1 MLNFYSTLPL
11 LFIMFGSGLLYFM
24 KDTIY
29 VKDYYYRFFDKRFE
43 YEQNNKIDDK
53 KEDKKNEQKKV
64 KVIKYEDKYWDK
76 YERMLN
82 KEKEMEEEKEKEV
95 GEKEVGEKEVEK
107 EEKEK
112 NEDKTKEIEISKNNI
127 LFETTPTGNV
137 LMFYD
142 SKRTS
147 FIYYADTAIPY
158 RYLESVARK
167 YVTTYHCLHLYID
180 MKKEIAEAEKKIND
194 KKLEEKQRLEKQRL
208 EEEEERIKLDDEE
221 KNKLDKDN
229 KDNKDRD
236 KETKEVPR
244 NVFAKLKNYNAG
256 SNTVI
261 KGNKVAETNP
271 NRSSS
276 AAIISS
282 KKEYIL
288 KENANRFSYEGKMVN
303 YKLLK
308 KPERKVVDKNYG
320 FSFAD
325 FKKMQE
331 NNK

>member
-1 MLNFYSTLPL
+1 
-11 LFIMFGSGLLYFM
+11 MFGSGLLFFM
-24 KDTIY
+24 KG
-29 VKDYYYRFFDKRFE
+29 KDYYYRFFDKHD
-43 YEQNNKIDDK
+43 KINDK
-53 KEDKKNEQKKV
+53 KEDKKNEQKEV

-82 KEKEMEEEKEKEV
+82 KEKGEKKDKEEEKKELEGELEEEKKEE
-95 GEKEVGEKEVEK
+95 EKK
-107 EEKEK
+107 EEKDEEK
-112 NEDKTKEIEISKNNI
+112 KEDKTKEIEISKNNI
-127 LFETTPTGNV
+127 LFETTPNGNV

-167 YVTTYHCLHLYID
+167 YVTTYHCLHIYID

-194 KKLEEKQRLEKQRL
+194 KKLEEKQRLEKKL
-208 EEEEERIKLDDEE
+208 EEEKIKLEE
-221 KNKLDKDN
+221 ENDKKLEDNDKKLDKDN
-229 KDNKDRD
+229 

-271 NRSSS
+271 NRN
-276 AAIISS
+276 ATNTTISS

>member
-1 MLNFYSTLPL
+1 MLNFYNTLPL
-11 LFIMFGSGLLYFM
+11 LFLMFGSGLLFFM
-24 KDTIY
+24 KG
-29 VKDYYYRFFDKRFE
+29 KDYYYRL
-43 YEQNNKIDDK
+43 YGKIEDK
-53 KEDKKNEQKKV
+53 KEDKKNEQKEV

-82 KEKEMEEEKEKEV
+82 KEKEEKKDKEEEKKELEGELE
-95 GEKEVGEKEVEK
+95 GEKKEDGELEGEKK
-107 EEKEK
+107 
-112 NEDKTKEIEISKNNI
+112 EDKTKEIEISKNNI
-127 LFETTPTGNV
+127 LFETTPNGNV

-167 YVTTYHCLHLYID
+167 YVTTYHCLHIYID

-194 KKLEEKQRLEKQRL
+194 KKLEEKQKLEKKL
-208 EEEEERIKLDDEE
+208 EEEKIKLEE
-221 KNKLDKDN
+221 ENDKRLEYNDKKL
-229 KDNKDRD
+229 D

-244 NVFAKLKNYNAG
+244 NVFTKLKNYNAG

-271 NRSSS
+271 NRN
-276 AAIISS
+276 ATNTTISS

-331 NNK
+331 SKDK

>member
-1 MLNFYSTLPL
+1 MLNFYNTLPL
-11 LFIMFGSGLLYFM
+11 LFLMFGSGLLFFM
-24 KDTIY
+24 KGN
-29 VKDYYYRFFDKRFE
+29 DYYYYFF
-43 YEQNNKIDDK
+43 
-53 KEDKKNEQKKV
+53 DKKNEQKEEKKNEQKEI

-76 YERMLN
+76 YERMIN
-82 KEKEMEEEKEKEV
+82 KEKEEEEKKDEELEEEMKELE
-95 GEKEVGEKEVEK
+95 GEKKELKGEKK
-107 EEKEK
+107 EEDKKE
-112 NEDKTKEIEISKNNI
+112 EIEISKNNI
-127 LFETTPTGNV
+127 LFETTPNGNV

-194 KKLEEKQRLEKQRL
+194 KKLEEKQRLEKKL
-208 EEEEERIKLDDEE
+208 EEERIKLEEE
-221 KNKLDKDN
+221 KIRLEDNDKKLDKD
-229 KDNKDRD
+229 K

-271 NRSSS
+271 NRN
-276 AAIISS
+276 ATNTTISS

-331 NNK
+331 SNNK

>member
-1 MLNFYSTLPL
+1 MLNFYNTLPL

-24 KDTIY
+24 KDTVY
-29 VKDYYYRFFDKRFE
+29 VKDYYYRFFDNRFE
-43 YEQNNKIDDK
+43 YEQNNKI
-53 KEDKKNEQKKV
+53 EDIKKNEQIEDKKEV

-82 KEKEMEEEKEKEV
+82 KEI
-95 GEKEVGEKEVEK
+95 
-107 EEKEK
+107 
-112 NEDKTKEIEISKNNI
+112 EDKTEEKLEEEEISKNNI
-127 LFETTPTGNV
+127 LFETTPNGNV

-194 KKLEEKQRLEKQRL
+194 KKLEENQRLEKQRL
-208 EEEEERIKLDDEE
+208 EGEEERIRLE
-221 KNKLDKDN
+221 DN
-229 KDNKDRD
+229 KDN

-271 NRSSS
+271 NRN
-276 AAIISS
+276 ATNTTISS

-325 FKKMQE
+325 FKNMQE
-331 NNK
+331 SKESKEK

>member
-1 MLNFYSTLPL
+1 MLNLFNLMPL
-11 LFIMFGSGLLYFM
+11 LFIMFGSGFLFFIKG
-24 KDTIY
+24 KDFFL
-29 VKDYYYRFFDKRFE
+29 FFDKDD
-43 YEQNNKIDDK
+43 KIDDK
-53 KEDKKNEQKKV
+53 KEEKKNEPKEI

-82 KEKEMEEEKEKEV
+82 KEKEEKKDKEEEEKKDKEEEEK
-95 GEKEVGEKEVEK
+95 KEK
-107 EEKEK
+107 EEKKE
-112 NEDKTKEIEISKNNI
+112 EIEISKNNI
-127 LFETTPTGNV
+127 LFETTPNGNV
-137 LMFYD
+137 LMYYD

-194 KKLEEKQRLEKQRL
+194 KKLEEKQKLEEKLEEEKIRL
-208 EEEEERIKLDDEE
+208 EEEKDKKL
-221 KNKLDKDN
+221 NKENKEN
-229 KDNKDRD
+229 KD
-236 KETKEVPR
+236 TKEVPR

-276 AAIISS
+276 ANTISS

-331 NNK
+331 SKKK

>member
-1 MLNFYSTLPL
+1 MLNLFNLMPL
-11 LFIMFGSGLLYFM
+11 LFIMFGSGLLFFM
-24 KDTIY
+24 KG
-29 VKDYYYRFFDKRFE
+29 KDYYYSFFDKK
-43 YEQNNKIDDK
+43 NDK
-53 KEDKKNEQKKV
+53 KEDKKNEQKEV

-82 KEKEMEEEKEKEV
+82 KEKEEKKDKEEEKKELEGELEGELEEEKKEE
-95 GEKEVGEKEVEK
+95 EKNEEK
-107 EEKEK
+107 EEKDEK
-112 NEDKTKEIEISKNNI
+112 KKEEIEISKNNI
-127 LFETTPTGNV
+127 LFETTPNGNV

-194 KKLEEKQRLEKQRL
+194 KKLEEKQRLEKQKL
-208 EEEEERIKLDDEE
+208 EGEEE
-221 KNKLDKDN
+221 KNKE
-229 KDNKDRD
+229 DRD
-236 KETKEVPR
+236 KDTMEVPR

-271 NRSSS
+271 NRN
-276 AAIISS
+276 ATNTTINS

-308 KPERKVVDKNYG
+308 KPERKVGGG

-331 NNK
+331 SNNK

>member
-180 MKKEIAEAEKKIND
+180 MKKEIAEAEK
-194 KKLEEKQRLEKQRL
+194 
-208 EEEEERIKLDDEE
+208 
-221 KNKLDKDN
+221 
-229 KDNKDRD
+229 
-236 KETKEVPR
+236 
-244 NVFAKLKNYNAG
+244 
-256 SNTVI
+256 
-261 KGNKVAETNP
+261 
-271 NRSSS
+271 
-276 AAIISS
+276 
-282 KKEYIL
+282 
-288 KENANRFSYEGKMVN
+288 
-303 YKLLK
+303 
-308 KPERKVVDKNYG
+308 
-320 FSFAD
+320 
-325 FKKMQE
+325 
-331 NNK
+331 

>member
-1 MLNFYSTLPL
+1 
-11 LFIMFGSGLLYFM
+11 
-24 KDTIY
+24 
-29 VKDYYYRFFDKRFE
+29 
-43 YEQNNKIDDK
+43 
-53 KEDKKNEQKKV
+53 
-64 KVIKYEDKYWDK
+64 
-76 YERMLN
+76 
-82 KEKEMEEEKEKEV
+82 
-95 GEKEVGEKEVEK
+95 
-107 EEKEK
+107 
-112 NEDKTKEIEISKNNI
+112 
-127 LFETTPTGNV
+127 
-137 LMFYD
+137 
-142 SKRTS
+142 
-147 FIYYADTAIPY
+147 
-158 RYLESVARK
+158 
-167 YVTTYHCLHLYID
+167 

-194 KKLEEKQRLEKQRL
+194 KKLEEKEKL
-208 EEEEERIKLDDEE
+208 KGEEERIKLEGE
-221 KNKLDKDN
+221 GEGEGEGEDKKRLN
-229 KDNKDRD
+229 KDKNNKEN

-271 NRSSS
+271 NRNTNNTT
-276 AAIISS
+276 ISS

-331 NNK
+331 SKEK

>member
-1 MLNFYSTLPL
+1 
-11 LFIMFGSGLLYFM
+11 MFGSGLLYFM

-29 VKDYYYRFFDKRFE
+29 VKDYYYRFFDNRFE

-53 KEDKKNEQKKV
+53 KEEQKNEQKEDKKEV
-64 KVIKYEDKYWDK
+64 KLIKYEDKYWDK
-76 YERMLN
+76 YERMIN
-82 KEKEMEEEKEKEV
+82 KEIDKELEKDKEEKKEGEKEEEKIEK
-95 GEKEVGEKEVEK
+95 
-107 EEKEK
+107 
-112 NEDKTKEIEISKNNI
+112 IEISKNNI

-142 SKRTS
+142 STRTS

-180 MKKEIAEAEKKIND
+180 MKKEIAGAEKKIND

-221 KNKLDKDN
+221 NEKLDKYN

-276 AAIISS
+276 AVIISS

-331 NNK
+331 SKDK

>member
-1 MLNFYSTLPL
+1 MLNLFNLMPL
-11 LFIMFGSGLLYFM
+11 LFIMFGSGLLFFM

-29 VKDYYYRFFDKRFE
+29 VKNYYYQFFDNRFE
-43 YEQNNKIDDK
+43 YEENNKI
-53 KEDKKNEQKKV
+53 EDIKKNEEKEV

-82 KEKEMEEEKEKEV
+82 KEKIEEEEKKELE
-95 GEKEVGEKEVEK
+95 GEKK
-107 EEKEK
+107 EEGKKE
-112 NEDKTKEIEISKNNI
+112 EIEISKNNI
-127 LFETTPTGNV
+127 LFETTPNGNI

-142 SKRTS
+142 SKRAS

-194 KKLEEKQRLEKQRL
+194 KKLEEKQRLEEEEKKRL
-208 EEEEERIKLDDEE
+208 ED
-221 KNKLDKDN
+221 NDKN
-229 KDNKDRD
+229 KDNEN

-271 NRSSS
+271 NRNASNTT
-276 AAIISS
+276 ISS

-325 FKKMQE
+325 FKKMQASKE
-331 NNK
+331 K

>member
-11 LFIMFGSGLLYFM
+11 LFIMFGSGLLFFM
-24 KDTIY
+24 KG
-29 VKDYYYRFFDKRFE
+29 KDYYYRLYDKIE
-43 YEQNNKIDDK
+43 DK
-53 KEDKKNEQKKV
+53 KEDKKNEPKEV

-82 KEKEMEEEKEKEV
+82 KEKGEKNKDKEDEEKQEEKDE
-95 GEKEVGEKEVEK
+95 EKK
-107 EEKEK
+107 EEKK
-112 NEDKTKEIEISKNNI
+112 EDKTKEIEISKNNI
-127 LFETTPTGNV
+127 LFETTPNGNV

-271 NRSSS
+271 NRN
-276 AAIISS
+276 ATNTTISS

>member
-1 MLNFYSTLPL
+1 MLNLFNLIPL
-11 LFIMFGSGLLYFM
+11 LFLMFGSGLLFFI
-24 KDTIY
+24 KG
-29 VKDYYYRFFDKRFE
+29 KDYYYQFFDK
-43 YEQNNKIDDK
+43 EQNKI
-53 KEDKKNEQKKV
+53 EDIKKNEPKEV
-64 KVIKYEDKYWDK
+64 KIIKYEDKYWDK

-82 KEKEMEEEKEKEV
+82 KEKIEEEEKKD
-95 GEKEVGEKEVEK
+95 
-107 EEKEK
+107 EEKNDEEK
-112 NEDKTKEIEISKNNI
+112 KDEEKKEDKTKEIEISKNNI
-127 LFETTPTGNV
+127 LFETTPNGNV

-142 SKRTS
+142 SKRAS

-194 KKLEEKQRLEKQRL
+194 KKLEEKQKL
-208 EEEEERIKLDDEE
+208 EEEEKKRLED
-221 KNKLDKDN
+221 NDKN
-229 KDNKDRD
+229 KDNEN
-236 KETKEVPR
+236 KETKEVHR

-271 NRSSS
+271 NRN
-276 AAIISS
+276 ATNTTISS

>member
-11 LFIMFGSGLLYFM
+11 LFIMFGSGFLYFM

-29 VKDYYYRFFDKRFE
+29 VKDYYYRFFDKDD
-43 YEQNNKIDDK
+43 KIDDKKKEK
-53 KEDKKNEQKKV
+53 KEDKKNEQKEV
-64 KVIKYEDKYWDK
+64 KLIKYEDKYWDK
-76 YERMLN
+76 YERMIN
-82 KEKEMEEEKEKEV
+82 KEKEEKKDKDEE
-95 GEKEVGEKEVEK
+95 EK
-107 EEKEK
+107 EEKEEK
-112 NEDKTKEIEISKNNI
+112 KKELEGEKKEEVEKDKKEVEISKNNI
-127 LFETTPTGNV
+127 LFENTPTGNV
-137 LMFYD
+137 LMYYD

-167 YVTTYHCLHLYID
+167 YVTTYHCLYLYID

-194 KKLEEKQRLEKQRL
+194 KKLEEKQRLEEKL
-208 EEEEERIKLDDEE
+208 KGEEERIKLEE
-221 KNKLDKDN
+221 EEGEDKKKLNK
-229 KDNKDRD
+229 D

-244 NVFAKLKNYNAG
+244 NVFAKLKNYNPG

-261 KGNKVAETNP
+261 KGNKIAETNP

>member
-1 MLNFYSTLPL
+1 
-11 LFIMFGSGLLYFM
+11 MFGSGLLYFM

-29 VKDYYYRFFDKRFE
+29 VKDYYYHFFDKDD
-43 YEQNNKIDDK
+43 KIDDK
-53 KEDKKNEQKKV
+53 KKEQKNENENKKEI

-82 KEKEMEEEKEKEV
+82 KEI
-95 GEKEVGEKEVEK
+95 
-107 EEKEK
+107 
-112 NEDKTKEIEISKNNI
+112 EDKTEEKLEEEEISKNNI
-127 LFETTPTGNV
+127 LFETTPNGNV

-167 YVTTYHCLHLYID
+167 YVTTYYCLHLYID

-194 KKLEEKQRLEKQRL
+194 KKLEEKQRLE
-208 EEEEERIKLDDEE
+208 EERIKLEGEGEGE
-221 KNKLDKDN
+221 KEKKKLEDNDKKLDKD
-229 KDNKDRD
+229 K

-271 NRSSS
+271 NRNTTNST
-276 AAIISS
+276 ISS

-325 FKKMQE
+325 FKKMQASQNE
-331 NNK
+331 K

>member
-1 MLNFYSTLPL
+1 MLNFYNTLPL

-29 VKDYYYRFFDKRFE
+29 VKDYYYHFFDKDD
-43 YEQNNKIDDK
+43 KIDDK
-53 KEDKKNEQKKV
+53 KKEQKNENENKKEI

-82 KEKEMEEEKEKEV
+82 KKMELV
-95 GEKEVGEKEVEK
+95 GELEGDKK
-107 EEKEK
+107 EEDKKE
-112 NEDKTKEIEISKNNI
+112 EIEISKNNI

-167 YVTTYHCLHLYID
+167 YVTTYYCLHLYID

-194 KKLEEKQRLEKQRL
+194 KKLEEKQRLEKKL
-208 EEEEERIKLDDEE
+208 EEERIKLEE
-221 KNKLDKDN
+221 EGEKENKKLEDNDKNN
-229 KDNKDRD
+229 

-271 NRSSS
+271 NRNTNNST
-276 AAIISS
+276 ISS

-325 FKKMQE
+325 FKKMQASQNE
-331 NNK
+331 K

>member
-1 MLNFYSTLPL
+1 MLNLFNLMPL
-11 LFIMFGSGLLYFM
+11 LFIMFGSGLLFFM

-29 VKDYYYRFFDKRFE
+29 VKNYYYQFFDNRFE
-43 YEQNNKIDDK
+43 YEENNKI
-53 KEDKKNEQKKV
+53 EDIKKNEEKEV

-76 YERMLN
+76 YEQMLN
-82 KEKEMEEEKEKEV
+82 KEKIEEEKKKELE
-95 GEKEVGEKEVEK
+95 GEKKEGEKK
-107 EEKEK
+107 E
-112 NEDKTKEIEISKNNI
+112 EDKTKEIEISKNNI
-127 LFETTPTGNV
+127 LFETTPNGNV

-142 SKRTS
+142 SKRAS

-194 KKLEEKQRLEKQRL
+194 KKLEKKLEEDRIKL
-208 EEEEERIKLDDEE
+208 EEEGEKEKKKLED
-221 KNKLDKDN
+221 NDKN
-229 KDNKDRD
+229 KDN

-331 NNK
+331 SKEK